1 MIKWQY
7 LIRKNQLNLYDDSKS
22 LFSPDKYSIED
33 DCDWDKPCCFIS
45 SKGEQWK
52 LKVCIE
58 TYEILEIVR
67 NGVIASNNSD
77 EFQNIINKLKE
88 WLTLPSA
95 IPWCTGTNKQAAY
108 EYGFENPFRQIIK
121 YDFCGEFQ
129 EGFAIV
135 RLNDKFGFIDESG
148 CEITRLKYDK
158 AHNFYKG
165 YAAVCVNDK
174 WGFINS
180 RGNEICD
187 LKYDRV
193 LRFYKGRAFVGLVN
207 NNKSRFG
214 FIKEEGKEICELKYN
229 YIKPIDSSYDTVAIQ
244 FGDKCCHI
252 DIDGNV
258 TSNIKYDHLS
268 FPIYL
273 AENDVAAVA
282 VNGKWGV
289 INKQGE
295 TVSPIIYNSEEE
307 AFGSVGVKVKGLW
320 LF

>member
-1 MIKWQY
+1 MIIWQY
-7 LIRKNQLNLYDDSKS
+7 LFRKNQLNLYDDSKS
-22 LFSPDKYSIED
+22 LFSPDKYSIEV

-88 WLTLPSA
+88 WLTLPSV

-135 RLNDKFGFIDESG
+135 RLNNKFGFIDKSG
-148 CEITRLKYDK
+148 YEITMLKYDK
-158 AHNFYKG
+158 VRDFYNG
-165 YAAVCVNDK
+165 YAAVCVGDK
-174 WGFINS
+174 WGFIDS
-180 RGNEICD
+180 HGNEICE
-187 LKYDRV
+187 LKYDRAW
-193 LRFYKGRAFVGLVN
+193 RFCNGRAFVGIIDN
-207 NNKSRFG
+207 HRGRFG
-214 FIKEEGKEICELKYN
+214 FINDEGKEICELKYN
-229 YIKPIDSSYDTVAIQ
+229 YIKPVEFDYGAVVVKL
-244 FGDKCCHI
+244 GDKYGCI

-258 TSNIKYDHLS
+258 IGSIKYDGLY
-268 FPIYL
+268 FPIYF
-273 AENDVAAVA
+273 AEDGVTAVEIS
-282 VNGKWGV
+282 GKWGV

-295 TVSPIIYNSEEE
+295 EVRTMIYDNSKE
-307 AFGSVGVKVKGLW
+307 AFESIGVKIKGVW
-320 LF
+320 L

>member
-1 MIKWQY
+1 
-7 LIRKNQLNLYDDSKS
+7 LNLYDDSKS
-22 LFSPDKYSIED
+22 LFSPDKYSIEV

-135 RLNDKFGFIDESG
+135 RLNNKFGFIDKSG
-148 CEITRLKYDK
+148 YEITMLKYDK
-158 AHNFYKG
+158 VRDFYNG
-165 YAAVCVNDK
+165 YAAVCVGDK
-174 WGFINS
+174 WGFIDS
-180 RGNEICD
+180 LGN
-187 LKYDRV
+187 
-193 LRFYKGRAFVGLVN
+193 
-207 NNKSRFG
+207 
-214 FIKEEGKEICELKYN
+214 EICELKY
-229 YIKPIDSSYDTVAIQ
+229 DRA
-244 FGDKCCHI
+244 
-252 DIDGNV
+252 
-258 TSNIKYDHLS
+258 
-268 FPIYL
+268 
-273 AENDVAAVA
+273 
-282 VNGKWGV
+282 W
-289 INKQGE
+289 
-295 TVSPIIYNSEEE
+295 
-307 AFGSVGVKVKGLW
+307 
-320 LF
+320 